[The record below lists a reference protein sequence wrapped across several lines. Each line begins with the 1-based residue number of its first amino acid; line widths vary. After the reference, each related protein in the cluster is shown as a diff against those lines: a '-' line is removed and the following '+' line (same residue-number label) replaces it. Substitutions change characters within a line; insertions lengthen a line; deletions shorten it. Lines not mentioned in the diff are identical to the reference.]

1 MITTKHQKLFI
12 DKVNSSLINQL
23 QTKDYPD
30 IYLCYLIDHLSYF
43 LKIYTCVLN
52 KSLKLAQLEMS
63 EASVVDLGSGNG
75 ILGLFAKYCGFKEVY
90 LNDIDKDFIK
100 ASKDLANQLS
110 VFPTDYIEGDASSI
124 YNYFKDKKAPDI
136 FVGTDMIEHVYD
148 LNIFFDK
155 LFACRGIKAFV
166 FTTACNPL
174 NIWKVRLLRK
184 IQYNDEY
191 KGGTPDEYLLYG
203 SKAMIPFVDMRKDII
218 SKAYPISEPALTQLA
233 VLTRGLHKEDV
244 EKVASEYSQTGKLP
258 DPPADKYNTC
268 NPLTGSWSE
277 RILPFSTY
285 KQILLKYNF
294 NLFVEAGYYDDSKK
308 GFKKFILKIANIL
321 ISVFGIRIAPF
332 VFLSAKKI
340 N

>member
-1 MITTKHQKLFI
+1 MITTKHQQLFI
-12 DKVNSSLINQL
+12 DKVKSSLISHP

-30 IYLCYLIDHLSYF
+30 IYLYYLTDHLSYF
-43 LKIYTCVLN
+43 LKIYTGVLN
-52 KSLKLAQLEMS
+52 KSLKLAQIEMS
-63 EASVVDLGSGNG
+63 DAGLADLGAGNG
-75 ILGLFAKYCGFKEVY
+75 LLGLFAKFCGFKEVY
-90 LNDIDKDFIK
+90 INDIDKDFIK
-100 ASKDLANQLS
+100 ASKELASQLS

-136 FVGTDMIEHVYD
+136 IVGTDMIEHVYD

-174 NIWKVRLLRK
+174 NIWKVRQLRK

-191 KGGTPDEYLLYG
+191 KGGAPGEYLLYG
-203 SKAMIPFVDMRKDII
+203 SKAMIPFLDIRKDII
-218 SKAYPISEPALTQLA
+218 SKAYPITEPALTQLA
-233 VLTRGLHKEDV
+233 QLTRGLHKDDV
-244 EKVASEYSQTGKLP
+244 EKAASAYVQTGKLP

-277 RILPFSTY
+277 RILPLNTY
-285 KQILLKYNF
+285 KQILLKYNC

-308 GFKKFILKIANIL
+308 GFKKHILKIANIL
-321 ISVFGIRIAPF
+321 IPVFGIRTAPF
-332 VFLSAKKI
+332 LFLSAKKI